1 MPEWTTEEPGLG
13 LRRYVE
19 VAWRRKLIII
29 AVILAAIGAAAAAS
43 VAVEPVY
50 RAEMKLVVTPSG
62 QVLDPTQQAAIPRFT
77 ATMGDLVESRVV
89 ADRVIR
95 NLELTESSKG
105 LLGKVSVS
113 TNPDTAVL
121 DVRVDDGD
129 PERAQSI
136 AAEIGRVFPDLVEET
151 FGSTTPPAPT
161 TTTQADPNQQQQQQQ
176 TQVVAPPS
184 VRVFDP
190 PTASNTPISPRPVR
204 NVVLAGILGL
214 VLGLLAAFLAD
225 YFDRTL
231 RRREDVEQHF
241 QAPVI
246 GQVPF
251 QRRPS
256 KPAIDWTRFGEGA
269 EAFRTLRANLQYL
282 SVKRPIQTILLTSA
296 SAGQGK
302 TTVSANL
309 AIAIARSGS
318 TAIVLEGDLRRPMLP
333 AAFGVDGVGPG
344 LTGVL
349 VGTSDLDSAVIE
361 IPLPVGASGPAG
373 RGEGRVWFLP
383 SGPLPPNPPEL
394 LSSERM
400 VDLLDEVRT
409 SYDYVIIDSPPLLPV
424 ADGLELARIVDGVI
438 LVVRRNRTT
447 SDEAHEVRDLVD
459 RLGISLLGVVFTD
472 STPPASYYY
481 DVRQARADV
490 RRARAAEERRPVAHE
505 SGERAAPRKS

>member
-1 MPEWTTEEPGLG
+1 MNEWTTEEPGLG

-19 VAWRRKLIII
+19 VAWRRKLIVI

-50 RAEMKLVVTPSG
+50 RAEMKLVVTVGESG
-62 QVLDPTQQAAIPRFT
+62 GFFDPNQSAAIPRFT
-77 ATMGDLVESRVV
+77 ATMADLVESRVV
-89 ADRVIR
+89 AQRVIDDL
-95 NLELTESSKG
+95 NLTESPKA
-105 LLGKVSVS
+105 LLNKVSVS
-113 TNPDTAVL
+113 TNPDTAAI

-129 PERAQSI
+129 PERAREI
-136 AAEIGRVFPDLVEET
+136 ARAIGEVFPRIVEDAFAT
-151 FGSTTPPAPT
+151 ATPT
-161 TTTQADPNQQQQQQQ
+161 TTTPADPNQQQQQPV
-176 TQVVAPPS
+176 TPPPTPRVS
-184 VRVFDP
+184 VFDDAV
-190 PTASNTPISPRPVR
+190 ASNTPISPRPVR
-204 NVVLAGILGL
+204 NVVLAGVLGL

-231 RRREDVEQHF
+231 RRREDVEHHF
-241 QAPVI
+241 EAPVI
-246 GQVPF
+246 GQIPF

-318 TAIVLEGDLRRPMLP
+318 TAIVIEGDLRRPMLP

-447 SDEAHEVRDLVD
+447 SDEAREVRDLVD

-490 RRARAAEERRPVAHE
+490 RRKRAAEEMRPVARE

>member
-1 MPEWTTEEPGLG
+1 MNEWTTEEAGFG

-19 VAWRRKLIII
+19 VAWRRKLIVF

-50 RAEMKLVVTPSG
+50 RAEMKLVVG
-62 QVLDPTQQAAIPRFT
+62 QGGEVLLDPTQSASIPRFT
-77 ATMGDLVESRVV
+77 ATMGELVESRVV
-89 ADRVIR
+89 AERVIT
-95 NLELTESSKG
+95 NLDLTETSKG
-105 LLGKVSVS
+105 LLGKISVS
-113 TNPDTAVL
+113 SNPDTAVL

-129 PERAQSI
+129 PERARQI
-136 AAEIGRVFPDLVEET
+136 AAEIGRVFPQLVEET
-151 FGSTTPPAPT
+151 FGNRTTTTPT
-161 TTTQADPNQQQQQQQ
+161 TTTPTDQQQQQPV
-176 TQVVAPPS
+176 TPPVAPVVA
-184 VRVFDP
+184 VFDP
-190 PTASNTPISPRPVR
+190 AQASSTPISPRPVR
-204 NVVLAGILGL
+204 NVVLAGVLGL

-231 RRREDVEQHF
+231 RRREDVEQNF

-251 QRRPS
+251 QRKPS

-318 TAIVLEGDLRRPMLP
+318 TAVVIEGDLRRPMLP

-361 IPLPVGASGPAG
+361 VPLPVGASGPAG

-400 VDLLDEVRT
+400 ADLLDEVRT

-447 SDEAHEVRDLVD
+447 SDEAREVRDLVD

-490 RRARAAEERRPVAHE
+490 RRAREAEEMRPVARG
-505 SGERAAPRKS
+505 SGERAAPRQP

>member
-1 MPEWTTEEPGLG
+1 MNEWTTEEPGLG

-19 VAWRRKLIII
+19 VAWRRKLIVI

-50 RAEMKLVVTPSG
+50 RAEMKLFVSPSD
-62 QVLDPTQQAAIPRFT
+62 QVILDPTQSAAIPRFT
-77 ATMGDLVESRVV
+77 ATMGELVESRIV
-89 ADRVIR
+89 AERVIT
-95 NLELTESSKG
+95 NLDLTDSPG
-105 LLGKVSVS
+105 ALLGKISVS
-113 TNPDTAVL
+113 SNPDTAVL
-121 DVRVDDGD
+121 DIRVDDGD
-129 PERAQSI
+129 PERARQI
-136 AAEIGRVFPDLVEET
+136 ADEVGEVFPQLVEQT
-151 FGSTTPPAPT
+151 FERPAATTPT
-161 TTTQADPNQQQQQQQ
+161 TTTPANPNQQQV
-176 TQVVAPPS
+176 TPPS
-184 VRVFDP
+184 APLVRVVDP
-190 PTASNTPISPRPVR
+190 AFASTTPISPRPVR
-204 NVVLAGILGL
+204 NVVLAGVLGL

-231 RRREDVEQHF
+231 RRREDVEQSF
-241 QAPVI
+241 EAPVI

-318 TAIVLEGDLRRPMLP
+318 TAIVIEGDLRRPMLP
-333 AAFGVDGVGPG
+333 AAFGVDSVGPG

-361 IPLPVGASGPAG
+361 VPLPVGASGPAG

-409 SYDYVIIDSPPLLPV
+409 AYDYVIIDSPPLLPV

-447 SDEAHEVRDLVD
+447 SDEAREVRNLVD

-490 RRARAAEERRPVAHE
+490 RRKREAEEMRPVARE
-505 SGERAAPRKS
+505 PGERVAPRKS

>member
-1 MPEWTTEEPGLG
+1 MNEWTTEEPGLG

-19 VAWRRKLIII
+19 VAWRRKLIVV

-77 ATMGDLVESRVV
+77 ATMADLVESRVV
-89 ADRVIR
+89 AQRVIT
-95 NLELTESSKG
+95 NLDLTESPKA
-105 LLGKVSVS
+105 LLNKVSVS
-113 TNPDTAVL
+113 TNPDTASI

-129 PERAQSI
+129 PARAQEI
-136 AAEIGRVFPDLVEET
+136 AREIGEVFPRIVADT
-151 FGSTTPPAPT
+151 FVPATPT
-161 TTTQADPNQQQQQQQ
+161 TTTPTDPNQQQQQP
-176 TQVVAPPS
+176 VAPPPPPQ
-184 VRVFDP
+184 VFVFDDAVA
-190 PTASNTPISPRPVR
+190 TNTPISPRPVR
-204 NVVLAGILGL
+204 NVVLAGVLGL

-231 RRREDVEQHF
+231 RRREDVERNF
-241 QAPVI
+241 EAPVI

-318 TAIVLEGDLRRPMLP
+318 TAIVIEGDLRRPMLP

-447 SDEAHEVRDLVD
+447 SDEAREVRDLVD

-490 RRARAAEERRPVAHE
+490 RRKRAAEEMRPVAHE
-505 SGERAAPRKS
+505 PGERAAPRKS